1 MCGIFGFHSLKNN
14 DSQTIQ
20 ITKKLFELSESRGK
34 EASGIALMQNQSIT
48 LIKSP
53 EPASKLVQSTLFKN
67 KIEIPIKNNSFFN
80 GICFGCNRFV
90 IEIPTKGIKFT
101 KSVTNSMFS

>member
-34 EASGIALMQNQSIT
+34 EASGIALMQNQTIT

-53 EPASKLVQSTLFKN
+53 EPGSKLVQLDLFKSKSGVGSFHFSESN
-67 KIEIPIKNNSFFN
+67 PRVIKRDICIKL
-80 GICFGCNRFV
+80 GIYPLV
-90 IEIPTKGIKFT
+90 LSI
-101 KSVTNSMFS
+101 